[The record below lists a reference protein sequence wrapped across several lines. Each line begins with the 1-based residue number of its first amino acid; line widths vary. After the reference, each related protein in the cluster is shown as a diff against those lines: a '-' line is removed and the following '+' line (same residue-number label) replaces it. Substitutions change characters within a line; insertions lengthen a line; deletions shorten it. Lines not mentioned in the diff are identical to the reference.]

1 MTVRYAPLA
10 ACLLVIAAAASCSQR
25 AQPKN
30 TTADVQAVN
39 AAADHE
45 IALLAAG
52 NMDSLAAVF
61 TADAVVMP
69 PGEATFRG
77 LDALRTWGQVFQ
89 QLSITAHYPAKDVT
103 VLGDWAIQRYDYVET
118 ITPKAGGATTEEH
131 GKGIHVFK
139 RQPDGR
145 WLIAQDIWNG
155 DTPPAPVTPA
165 PAPKRR

>member
-1 MTVRYAPLA
+1 MAKRT
-10 ACLLVIAAAASCSQR
+10 LLVLPLLLAAAACAPR
-25 AQPKN
+25 TQPKD
-30 TTADVQAVN
+30 TTADVQAIN

-45 IALLAAG
+45 IAMLAAG

-69 PGEATFRG
+69 PGEATFHG
-77 LDALRTWGQVFQ
+77 LDALRTWGQAFQ
-89 QLSITAHYPAKDVT
+89 QLSITAHYPTKDVT

-131 GKGIHVFK
+131 GKGLHVFR
-139 RQPDGR
+139 RQADGR
-145 WLIAQDIWNG
+145 WLIAQDIWNS
-155 DTPPAPVTPA
+155 DTPPAPAAPA